1 MFKKITRGISSIIGR
16 GLRFIAPKKESSF
29 FFISLL
35 VLVGIVLLGFI
46 PMAGVNGL
54 FAKNL
59 LLPFFAG
66 MMLILVAGQALKQG
80 VFTLLEQK
88 SSLVIGGS
96 LLVMLIVSFFAV
108 APKVALFGSFGETP
122 SFLLLLSLAII
133 FYVAAISFKKFSHT
147 LGLLLVLAIT
157 YSITFLHIIIRII
170 FGPQVLSFGFMN
182 TVTTTLIG
190 SWTDFAILSVI
201 IMVLGVICFEVGK
214 FTRPAKIITG
224 LVTILGFL
232 GMVLVNMKWIWIFA
246 GTLLLLFVI
255 YTFSLA
261 YWNPEKESYESSRSV
276 PWFAIILFITTL
288 IGFVFGNFVIQFVN
302 NYRSI
307 SYQEVYPSIQAT
319 FQATTKGFAERPL
332 TGTGLGDFDHLWNL
346 VKPVELSGTRPGSL
360 EFASGYS
367 FIMTI
372 IATTGVLGIFA
383 SIALF
388 GIFCIRIVRVIKKEF
403 SSIHS
408 RFMITLTIA
417 GAVMTSLVL
426 FIDYPGTGIML
437 IWVIFMGS
445 LWGIH
450 HDGEEKK
457 LSFVHDPRTSFFGM
471 IIIVLLVA
479 AGAMSMYISIRKTA
493 SVVSYSV
500 SLQLLAQNNVDA
512 GVAKLVQANQLWSSD
527 FYHRALANQVL
538 AQVRMLGNQSG
549 ISKETLK
556 KEVERILSL
565 GVSYANAAT
574 TADPNNYRNWVTLG
588 NVYQFF
594 GNLQVEGAL
603 EKARSAYTKASELSP
618 NDRTLDI
625 LFANNY
631 LSAGD
636 KTTATSLINDS
647 IKKYPTQDAY
657 TWLYQQDISEKS
669 FDTAAQNLV
678 NAISLDITNYGLMNE
693 FGMLMFVQGNYQE
706 AATAFEQ
713 SLAAYRLQ
721 PIVFAYLGVSYESLS
736 KTDQAEQIF
745 AFLRKELP
753 DNADTLIDQVRKQ
766 KGVLS
771 TQSIL
776 PQTQAP
782 TESIV
787 PVTQ

>member
-232 GMVLVNMKWIWIFA
+232 GMVLVNMKWIWIFGGA
-246 GTLLLLFVI
+246 SLLVFSV

-261 YWNPEKESYESSRSV
+261 YWDPEKESYESSRTV
-276 PWFAIILFITTL
+276 PWFTILLFIATL
-288 IGFVFGNFVIQFVN
+288 VGLIFGSFVTQFIG

-307 SYQEVYPSIQAT
+307 SYQEVYPSIPAT
-319 FQATTKGFAERPL
+319 FQATVKGFTERPL

-346 VKPVELSGTRPGSL
+346 VKPVQLSGTHPGSL

-367 FIMTI
+367 FVTTV

-383 SIALF
+383 IIALF

-471 IIIVLLVA
+471 IVIVLLVA
-479 AGAMSMYISIRKTA
+479 VGAMSMYISIRKTV
-493 SVVSYSV
+493 SIVSYST
-500 SLQLLAQNNVDA
+500 SLQLLAQNNIDA

-538 AQVRMLGNQSG
+538 MQVRSLGNQSN
-549 ISKETLK
+549 IPKETLG

-574 TADPNNYRNWVTLG
+574 TADPNNYRNWMTLG

-594 GNLQVEGAL
+594 GDLRVEGAL
-603 EKARSAYTKASELSP
+603 EKAKNAYTKASQLSP

-636 KTTATSLINDS
+636 KTAAVTAVNDS

-669 FDTAAQNLV
+669 FDKAAKNLV
-678 NAISLDITNYGLMNE
+678 NAISLDTTNYGLINE
-693 FGMLMFVQGNYQE
+693 FGILMFVQGNYQE

-713 SLAAYRLQ
+713 SLSVYRLQ
-721 PIVFAYLGVSYESLS
+721 PAVFAYLGVSYESLS
-736 KTDQAEQIF
+736 KTDQAEQVF

-753 DNADTLIDQVRKQ
+753 DNADTFIDQARKQ
-766 KGVLS
+766 KGSLS
-771 TQSIL
+771 TQVI
-776 PQTQAP
+776 PQIQTP
-782 TESIV
+782 TESII
-787 PVTQ
+787 PVSQ